1 METWALL
8 GAYVLGFAL
17 LQILLYRYFVNRG
30 SSSESTGPPTSES
43 TGSPTGVS
51 NAGSPMEGTP
61 ESDQGTPAAPDISS
75 EDPMPGH
82 RTGSPDGRSAGD
94 VLQCGDCGAYNR
106 QEQMFLYCREC
117 GERL

>member
-17 LQILLYRYFVNRG
+17 LQVLLYRYFVNRG
-30 SSSESTGPPTSES
+30 SSSESTG
-43 TGSPTGVS
+43 SPSGVS

-61 ESDQGTPAAPDISS
+61 ESDQGTTAAPDMSG
-75 EDPMPGH
+75 EGPMPGN

-94 VLQCGDCGAYNR
+94 VVQCGDCGAYNR

-117 GERL
+117 GEQL